1 MFERRHIEELL
12 RVNGVP
18 LSSPDEEIKSVLIS
32 ARWHEKDVETAM
44 MILRENTISHESHVD
59 TLQKIFRSDSA
70 LSAETISALLGVDVN
85 VETGSIETMTR
96 NKRRSLSFGQGIQ
109 IAVLSAVLASSCV
122 LGAMWHI
129 HAGLFHISM
138 LH

>member
-44 MILRENTISHESHVD
+44 LVLRENTASHESHVD
-59 TLQKIFRSDSA
+59 TLQKMFRSDSA
-70 LSAETISALLGVDVN
+70 LSSETISALLGVDVN
-85 VETGSIETMTR
+85 VETGSIDTR
-96 NKRRSLSFGQGIQ
+96 SQNKNRSLTFVQGIQ
-109 IAVLSAVLASSCV
+109 IAVLSAVLSSTCV